1 MKKHLGTVRFVLA
14 CTPLA
19 LLASG
24 CLCSRSMSIRPVE
37 TGRAFPA
44 STERICHVLQAY
56 NPGMTVY
63 QVEHLFEFSD
73 YIEPERWYA
82 VDYVAIDQ
90 SENSFSSSC
99 ILHENCSLAFDDS
112 NRWTV
117 LVLPTQFFLDAV
129 DHRIID
135 HRSEFNAGW
144 LRLMFLC
151 QEWQQDLW
159 KTHRDVNPVIG
170 LLRRPRSF
178 LPEADVPVTMKPVV
192 VNPADDP
199 GGAEA
204 FAQTDFSALKD
215 DMDVLNRW
223 CRYLERPGVLVSWQ
237 EFDKFPLPEP
247 FERKVLSFLDCL
259 TKVDA
264 VYGSLRN
271 DEKYGIYVCV
281 ECVGEYKGDY
291 VHVLVLP
298 QKIIPSEEPAPNGKR
313 IVLSLDETA
322 CWIQS
327 SGSIQLRDFF
337 DWVEYKANIS
347 DITP

>member
-1 MKKHLGTVRFVLA
+1 MKSFLIAMRFTIGFPVLA
-14 CTPLA
+14 T
-19 LLASG
+19 LASS
-24 CLCSRSMSIRPVE
+24 CSSTCSSPDRSLADS
-37 TGRAFPA
+37 ACFPA
-44 STERICHVLQAY
+44 SAERICRVLQAY

-63 QVEHLFEFSD
+63 QVHHLFEFSD

-82 VDYVAIDQ
+82 VDYIAVDR
-90 SENSFSSSC
+90 SDNSISSSC
-99 ILHENCSLAFDDS
+99 ILHENCSLPFDDT

-327 SGSIQLRDFF
+327 FGSIQLHDFF

>member
-1 MKKHLGTVRFVLA
+1 MKFVFA

-24 CLCSRSMSIRPVE
+24 CLCSHSTSNRPVK
-37 TGRAFPA
+37 TGRTFPS
-44 STERICHVLQAY
+44 STERICHVLQVY
-56 NPGMTVY
+56 NPGMTVS
-63 QVEHLFEFSD
+63 QIDHLFEFSD

-82 VDYVAIDQ
+82 VDYVAVDR
-90 SENSFSSSC
+90 SENNFSSSC
-99 ILHENCSLAFDDS
+99 ILHENCSLPFDDT

-135 HRSEFNAGW
+135 HRSESNAGW
-144 LRLMFLC
+144 LRLMYLC

-170 LLRRPRSF
+170 LLRRPQSF
-178 LPEADVPVTMKPVV
+178 QPEADVPVTLKSVA
-192 VNPADDP
+192 VNPVDDP
-199 GGAEA
+199 RGAEA
-204 FAQTDFSALKD
+204 FSQTDFSALKD

-223 CRYLERPGVLVSWQ
+223 CCYLERPGVLVSWQ

-271 DEKYGIYVCV
+271 DEKNGIYVCV

-298 QKIIPSEEPAPNGKR
+298 QKIIPSEDPVPDGKR
-313 IVLSLDETA
+313 IALSLDGTA

-327 SGSIQLRDFF
+327 SGSIQLDDFF
-337 DWVEYKANIS
+337 EWVEYKAYIPDMN
-347 DITP
+347 P